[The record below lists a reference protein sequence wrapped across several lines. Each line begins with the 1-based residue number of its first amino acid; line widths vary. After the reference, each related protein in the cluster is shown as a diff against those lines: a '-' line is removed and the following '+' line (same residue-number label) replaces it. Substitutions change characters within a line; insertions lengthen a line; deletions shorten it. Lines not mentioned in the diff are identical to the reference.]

1 MAKKFA
7 LVTGLYNIFNTR
19 NSIVNNVEVQS
30 YNINS
35 IIPNGLVDKNT
46 IGFYYAN
53 GEDIGRYIGE
63 HKITDKDRFIITQN
77 DVFSLF
83 GSPEIE
89 PVTPEIVENTWRPIL
104 INGDYV
110 TGTSY
115 EDGNGNY
122 VTPEEPFSINYI
134 NGNLTTIESSYDAVG
149 KFLSIK
155 YNIDEEELINF
166 IKENIG
172 ELTPEVGNGK
182 LSFEFDKS
190 TVHTEN
196 DIEIENPKY
205 DEEDPTS
212 SPTIITH
219 DVDINQNTLLIEG
232 DFTANSV
239 DDSVVRIKY
248 KGTAD
253 RVDWF
258 VENDSRDDK
267 DTNNS
272 TAKKFLYI
280 ECLQEYFQPSAD
292 YPFLEVKDTNL
303 ISQDSIVF
311 ITCGSIIR
319 ETELGTFRSSDAEI
333 FDNPEYTDGARF
345 IWTQNMMF
353 SANTW
358 MPIFTRETSAY
369 EPESITPV
377 IGNSPYGGR
386 LIIQGAGGITVDNN
400 INDTLGTHDRI
411 ITISGK
417 NIEKGIAGGLSLEN
431 GKATK
436 VQDISEGKR
445 IDVKIESEDITYE
458 PKYEASVVE
467 TINTNKNFI
476 RIKENPDNPNDSWLE
491 VNGVDSKSIII
502 EEEIPIGGTIV
513 GENVITS
520 GSFAEYDDR
529 IPIGMSLHEV
539 LYRIL
544 YKEREEIYSYNPELV
559 LKAINNL
566 VIIKAYKY
574 DNNIKGELISN
585 TIEAI
590 PGTKFLLEISKSG
603 DAEQYVIIKDLI
615 NGYKIDNGPK
625 QKQLTE
631 YTDYNF
637 EPTST
642 NYGDLEYN
650 ENSDFEIEVLNENSI
665 VLTVKAN
672 TELKNIYTAVNKT
685 TPISGEFTEYTV
697 YPLSNLG
704 NYSDNEKVEI
714 APDKFNP
721 ISEESQTEFI
731 VNIPAED
738 YGTQTANYTLK
749 VNSNTP
755 SITVKN
761 GNTTINKNSSVYVE
775 TPLTVTI
782 KNNIITEQKVEISSY
797 VTDYKG
803 GYKIDDGDT
812 VKQNKYTESYTP
824 EYEIEN
830 KITLSNLDGTPND
843 NTFEISLQGGGTS
856 TISLTNNI
864 VLDSEDITEYNVYA
878 ISNWGNKDKEPITIN
893 KNNFN
898 NAMSSDNLTKTI
910 NFNINPKYPYFI
922 GTISDFNNVIT
933 DFSIIETWKNIAN
946 KINGD
951 IPINNGI
958 TFKDL
963 GGKYQFFVV
972 FPSEGNTIE
981 SVIGADNANWFN
993 VSPDNVY
1000 YKSINPNMSNGK
1012 ITLYNVEYSIFS
1024 IYIYNDKQSMQVN
1037 DSWKINFEK

>member
-7 LVTGLYNIFNTR
+7 LVTGLYNIFNTK

-134 NGNLTTIESSYDAVG
+134 NGNLTTIESTYDAVG

-205 DEEDPTS
+205 NEEDPTS

-267 DTNNS
+267 NTNNS
-272 TAKKFLYI
+272 TAKKYLYI
-280 ECLQEYFQPSAD
+280 EALKDYFEPTTI
-292 YPFLEVKDTNL
+292 YPYLKVLDDNL
-303 ISQDSIVF
+303 ISEDSIVF
-311 ITCGSIIR
+311 ITCG
-319 ETELGTFRSSDAEI
+319 LDDAEI
-333 FDNPEYTDGARF
+333 FQNPEYMKGARF
-345 IWTQNMMF
+345 IWTHNSMF

-358 MPIFTRETSAY
+358 MPIFTRKTADTDIV
-369 EPESITPV
+369 ESITPT
-377 IGNSPYGGR
+377 IGTEEYGGR
-386 LIIQGAGGITVDNN
+386 LIIQGDGGITVDNN
-400 INDTLGTHDRI
+400 INDSTITL
-411 ITISGK
+411 TISGK
-417 NIEKGIAGGLSLEN
+417 NIERDVADGKYHIDDGIATHVANTSD
-431 GKATK
+431 GKS
-436 VQDISEGKR
+436 IN
-445 IDVKIESEDITYE
+445 VKIESVDEKAT
-458 PKYEASVVE
+458 KYEQTVE
-467 TINTNKNFI
+467 GTITEKPNKNFI
-476 RIKENPDNPNDSWLE
+476 HIKTNPENPNDSWLE

-529 IPIGMSLHEV
+529 IPVGMSLHEV

-559 LKAINNL
+559 LKAINNS

-574 DNNIKGELISN
+574 DNDTKGDLINN

-797 VTDYKG
+797 ITDYKG

-812 VKQNKYTESYTP
+812 VKQNKYTKSYTP

-830 KITLSNLDGTPND
+830 EITLSNLDGTPND

-898 NAMSSDNLTKTI
+898 NAMSNDNLTKTI

-933 DFSIIETWKNIAN
+933 DFSKIETWKNIDIAN

-951 IPINNGI
+951 IPINDGI

>member
-7 LVTGLYNIFNTR
+7 LVTGLYNIFNTK

-134 NGNLTTIESSYDAVG
+134 NGNLTTIESSYDTVG

-205 DEEDPTS
+205 NEEDPTS

-311 ITCGSIIR
+311 ITCGSIVT
-319 ETELGTFRSSDAEI
+319 ETLNGPQISYDADV
-333 FDNPEYTDGARF
+333 FDNPEYVDGARF

-358 MPIFTRETSAY
+358 MPIFTRENETSELY
-369 EPESITPV
+369 GI
-377 IGNSPYGGR
+377 SPIMGKNPNGSK
-386 LIIQGAGGITVDNN
+386 LIIQGAGGIKVITQP
-400 INDTLGTHDRI
+400 NDTNGRHERV
-411 ITISGK
+411 ITIDGT
-417 NIEKGIAGGLSLEN
+417 GIARGEGGSSLQD
-431 GKATK
+431 GKATNVTGIVGGVCVNVVAK
-436 VQDISEGKR
+436 EGETKPS
-445 IDVKIESEDITYE
+445 DYYE
-458 PKYEASVVE
+458 K
-467 TINTNKNFI
+467 TKKNFI
-476 RIKENPDNPNDSWLE
+476 QIKEETNQDGKKESWIE
-491 VNGVDSKSIII
+491 VNGMDAKSIFID
-502 EEEIPIGGTIV
+502 EEIPIGGTIV
-513 GENVITS
+513 GDNVIES
-520 GSFAEYDDR
+520 GSFSDCEDK
-529 IPIGMSLHEV
+529 IPVGMSLHEV

-544 YKEREEIYSYNPELV
+544 FKEKEEEGPGGDPTDIFNQTLKINNKNLNINAWYYDETKPNNKGNSISSGAQLPIGTKVIIEITYSATAEENVTLQFTPYGVETEPELIV
-559 LKAINNL
+559 GENVRAIETPT
-566 VIIKAYKY
+566 IRGAKAYKEVY
-574 DNNIKGELISN
+574 SPEVECVLTTEINGFNEVEASEAPGKNTYIVEITQITQNGVN
-585 TIEAI
+585 TISATNSITASQDSIFERHQI
-590 PGTKFLLEISKSG
+590 WRLSSFGNRWSDDP
-603 DAEQYVIIKDLI
+603 
-615 NGYKIDNGPK
+615 
-625 QKQLTE
+625 
-631 YTDYNF
+631 NF
-637 EPTST
+637 IAT
-642 NYGDLEYN
+642 NL
-650 ENSDFEIEVLNENSI
+650 LNE
-665 VLTVKAN
+665 
-672 TELKNIYTAVNKT
+672 
-685 TPISGEFTEYTV
+685 
-697 YPLSNLG
+697 
-704 NYSDNEKVEI
+704 
-714 APDKFNP
+714 
-721 ISEESQTEFI
+721 
-731 VNIPAED
+731 
-738 YGTQTANYTLK
+738 
-749 VNSNTP
+749 
-755 SITVKN
+755 
-761 GNTTINKNSSVYVE
+761 
-775 TPLTVTI
+775 
-782 KNNIITEQKVEISSY
+782 
-797 VTDYKG
+797 TD
-803 GYKIDDGDT
+803 
-812 VKQNKYTESYTP
+812 
-824 EYEIEN
+824 
-830 KITLSNLDGTPND
+830 
-843 NTFEISLQGGGTS
+843 
-856 TISLTNNI
+856 TISRSFTL
-864 VLDSEDITEYNVYA
+864 
-878 ISNWGNKDKEPITIN
+878 
-893 KNNFN
+893 
-898 NAMSSDNLTKTI
+898 NALL
-910 NFNINPKYPYFI
+910 PYFI
-922 GTISDFNNVIT
+922 GVYKPQTEGSNYFDFESATDEEIKNEIIGNVKDNTAVVVERCGYMRYDETPTTNVIPF
-933 DFSIIETWKNIAN
+933 DANNWFGININNKKGPAQLVFVMPKSALN
-946 KINGD
+946 SSATLNNWITLFNALGIDITLQTGTQVKYLFKEISLYDSNDYYLYTTYNPYAGYGKGNGQLQYKIN
-951 IPINNGI
+951 NL
-958 TFKDL
+958 K
-963 GGKYQFFVV
+963 
-972 FPSEGNTIE
+972 
-981 SVIGADNANWFN
+981 
-993 VSPDNVY
+993 
-1000 YKSINPNMSNGK
+1000 
-1012 ITLYNVEYSIFS
+1012 
-1024 IYIYNDKQSMQVN
+1024 
-1037 DSWKINFEK
+1037 